1 MGLRKKVG
9 LEAVEPPKAAFS
21 ASRCSAALA
30 ELCVVHGAAARTGPR
45 TVLLDGRGKLLLT
58 GSLLILLLKPLRLIE
73 SAALI
78 EALLGIALV
87 KALLL
92 TGGLLILLLK
102 PLRLIES
109 AALIEALLGIALVKA
124 LLLTGGLLI
133 LLLEALLRV
142 ALIHVHRLAVILL
155 EALLGIALIHVY
167 RLREA
172 HCALL
177 KAGLIKTGLLK
188 AGLIAEALL
197 YAAGAGHKSGP
208 DGLALSLQF

>member
-58 GSLLILLLKPLRLIE
+58 GS
-73 SAALI
+73 
-78 EALLGIALV
+78 
-87 KALLL
+87 
-92 TGGLLILLLK
+92 LLILLLK